1 MTVLVKVLNDFM
13 IFFEFIHFTDELSHQ
28 YSNIYTY
35 QLSLCYVMKTVS
47 TYQHLYLK
55 VLTAFNLMSIFSIVH
70 TQNQLR
76 AKI

>member
-1 MTVLVKVLNDFM
+1 MTVLVKALNDLM
-13 IFFEFIHFTDELSHQ
+13 VFFEFTHVTDELSHH
-28 YSNIYTY
+28 YSNIYPF
-35 QLSLCYVMKTVS
+35 QLSLSYVMK